1 MKTIAIFINSLRQ
14 FLVDI
19 KIHIFVFLVA
29 PLLIALMYGSI
40 YKNILDPNRTLTK
53 FTVAYIDL
61 DKSAMS
67 KPLENIF
74 TDNKLKKVVNLKALS
89 SKNNI
94 NNSLI
99 DGTYSS
105 AIVIPADFSRN
116 IRNGKPVSIEVLKAP
131 SAGVNGDIVYDIVN
145 AYCSYLNTNN
155 KIYRTILNSTKN
167 PDLTQKIFNS
177 VLPVIDANIN
187 RSYLT
192 ITPLAKAKILDSNQE
207 FASNML
213 IMFSIFMALTQ
224 GISILIEGE
233 HGTLNRIYS
242 TATNR
247 LSFYFG
253 KLLSTFTV
261 SIIQV
266 LCFITVSSIFIG
278 VNYGSLYSMIPIV
291 FIHALLITSITALL
305 ISLFKNTTVMGGLFS
320 FIILLMTSISGGF
333 YPSQNFSGFMREASH
348 FTINYWLKDL
358 YSSNMMGNSFLS
370 IANILVAILILSVV
384 IISLGAAK
392 YKYTD

>member
-61 DKSAMS
+61 DKSTMS

-74 TDNKLKKVVNLKALS
+74 TEEKLKKVVNLKTLS

-105 AIVIPADFSRN
+105 AIVIPADFSKN
-116 IRNGKPVSIEVLKAP
+116 IRNGKPVSIEVLKSP

-145 AYCSYLNTNN
+145 AYCSYLNTNT
-155 KIYRTILNSTKN
+155 KVYSVILNNTKN
-167 PDLTQKIFNS
+167 PDLTQKIFNA
-177 VLPVIDANIN
+177 VLPVINSDLN

-192 ITPLAKAKILDSNQE
+192 ITPLAKAKILDSSQE

-224 GISILIEGE
+224 GISILIERE

-253 KLLSTFTV
+253 KLLATFTI
-261 SIIQV
+261 SIIQIF
-266 LCFITVSSIFIG
+266 CFITVSSIFIG

-291 FIHALLITSITALL
+291 LIHALLITSITAIL
-305 ISLFKNTTVMGGLFS
+305 ISLFKNTTVMGGVFA

-333 YPSQNFSGFMREASH
+333 YPSQNFSGFMRIASH
-348 FTINYWLKDL
+348 FTINYWLKNL

-370 IANILVAILILSVV
+370 IGNILITILILSFV

>member
-29 PLLIALMYGSI
+29 PFLIALMYGSI

-61 DKSAMS
+61 DKNAMS
-67 KPLENIF
+67 KPLKNIF
-74 TDNKLKKVVNLKALS
+74 TEEKIKNVVNLKALS

-105 AIVIPADFSRN
+105 AIVIPADFSKN
-116 IRNGKPVSIEVLKAP
+116 IRNGKPVSIEVLKSP

-155 KIYRTILNSTKN
+155 KVYSVILNNTKN
-167 PDLTQKIFNS
+167 ADLTQKIFNA
-177 VLPVIDANIN
+177 VLPVIDADLN

-192 ITPLAKAKILDSNQE
+192 ITPLAKAKVLDSSQE
-207 FASNML
+207 FSSNML
-213 IMFSIFMALTQ
+213 IMFSIF
-224 GISILIEGE
+224 
-233 HGTLNRIYS
+233 
-242 TATNR
+242 
-247 LSFYFG
+247 
-253 KLLSTFTV
+253 
-261 SIIQV
+261 
-266 LCFITVSSIFIG
+266 IG
-278 VNYGSLYSMIPIV
+278 VNYGSPYSMIPIV
-291 FIHALLITSITALL
+291 FIHALLITSITAIL

-333 YPSQNFSGFMREASH
+333 YPSQNVPGFMRVASH
-348 FTINYWLKDL
+348 FTFNYWLKDL
-358 YSSNMMGNSFLS
+358 YSSNMMGDTFLS
-370 IANILVAILILSVV
+370 LGNVLVTILILSVA